1 MRPAALSCFC
11 KPLAQVCIFSLLA
24 CSAAGMEG
32 GPPASQKCTGM
43 DKCDDPL
50 VFKCDIGASRS
61 GFRALKSVLTEEGIN
76 DDTTQHA
83 LSSVVR
89 AMRGKA
95 DDVSVGDVH
104 SLGSLMAVPSE
115 VWAKVPG
122 AMNEDSQRALKPL
135 LDTISALSGAVSRRS
150 DNWATRWLGQDM
162 LISIAAGLLGVE
174 SVEDGDLLPRVTM
187 RLLAP
192 DHRKT
197 LQLLYSRT
205 MDEDGGSLVDLLR
218 TTLGGSEED
227 ETDFDQ
233 EEEWVACLADT
244 LEVPCEDLSENCQSW
259 ASQGECDTNAAY
271 MLENCRLSC
280 GGCKSSAGVQSDLT
294 AGATGAAC
302 VDEDDSCKE
311 WAAIGECD
319 KNKEYMASSCPVSC
333 GICKT

>member
-1 MRPAALSCFC
+1 MKTRTHVNLRVGSRPRIRNIEIMRPAALSCFC

-115 VWAKVPG
+115 VRTLHQC
-122 AMNEDSQRALKPL
+122 SL
-135 LDTISALSGAVSRRS
+135 L
-150 DNWATRWLGQDM
+150 
-162 LISIAAGLLGVE
+162 
-174 SVEDGDLLPRVTM
+174 
-187 RLLAP
+187 
-192 DHRKT
+192 
-197 LQLLYSRT
+197 SRT
-205 MDEDGGSLVDLLR
+205 RRRFGQR
-218 TTLGGSEED
+218 
-227 ETDFDQ
+227 
-233 EEEWVACLADT
+233 
-244 LEVPCEDLSENCQSW
+244 CQG
-259 ASQGECDTNAAY
+259 Q
-271 MLENCRLSC
+271 
-280 GGCKSSAGVQSDLT
+280 
-294 AGATGAAC
+294 
-302 VDEDDSCKE
+302 
-311 WAAIGECD
+311 
-319 KNKEYMASSCPVSC
+319 
-333 GICKT
+333 